1 MIGLLCFVLAILASP
16 FKSKLRLE
24 AENAVLR
31 HQLIVL
37 RRRLR
42 GRVRLTNHDRW
53 FFIQLYRWFP
63 SILKVL
69 TIIRPETLVRWH
81 RAGFRCYWRWKSR
94 PQGGRPQID
103 TELRVLIRRM
113 SIENPLW
120 GAPRIHGEL
129 LKLGFEVAQSSVAKY
144 MVKRRGPPSQGWRTF
159 LRNHAPD
166 IAAMDLFVV
175 PTIGFDLLY
184 AFVIV
189 RLDRRDL
196 VWINVTTN
204 PTAEWVA
211 RQITE
216 AFPWDGAPRYMI
228 RDRDRIYGSVVT
240 RRLRA
245 MGIRDKP
252 TAPASPWQNGFAER
266 LIGSIRRECVD
277 HIVCPG
283 RGASRQ
289 ILKSFAL
296 YYNNFRTHRSLN
308 EDAPVSRPVQQ
319 SETFVHNPSSA
330 GFTITTSG
338 FRFLVHTPWCKW
350 PASWKN
356 ARVSKFRPTPSSP
369 TDPDALAGLRDGTQS
384 VKVQLT
390 LVEDT
395 AVPKNGERSVGVAP
409 QYASALCKT
418 ANCQTL
424 VSLTLAHGEV
434 PVMIALRRWLRAPSA
449 RIVQPT
455 SVRTR
460 AGRWRTI
467 STGSQRLR
475 PT

>member
-1 MIGLLCFVLAILASP
+1 MIGLFCFALAVLASP

-31 HQLIVL
+31 HQLIIL
-37 RRRLR
+37 RRRLH

-63 SILKVL
+63 AILKVL
-69 TIIRPETLVRWH
+69 TIMRPETLVRWH
-81 RAGFRCYWRWKSR
+81 RDGFRRCWRWKSR
-94 PQGGRPQID
+94 RRGGRPPVE
-103 TELRVLIRRM
+103 TELRALIRRM

-144 MVKRRGPPSQGWRTF
+144 IVKRRVPPSQGWRTF

-184 AFVIV
+184 PLVIV

-216 AFPWDGAPRYMI
+216 AFPYMAPGYMI
-228 RDRDRIYGSVVT
+228 RDRDRVYGTDVT

-252 TAPASPWQNGFAER
+252 IAPASPWQNGFAER
-266 LIGSIRRECVD
+266 LIGSIRRECLD
-277 HIVCPG
+277 HIIVLG
-283 RGASRQ
+283 EVHLRR
-289 ILKSFAL
+289 ILKSYAR
-296 YYNNFRTHRSLN
+296 YYNETRTHLALDK
-308 EDAPVSRPVQQ
+308 DAPLSR
-319 SETFVHNPSSA
+319 T
-330 GFTITTSG
+330 
-338 FRFLVHTPWCKW
+338 
-350 PASWKN
+350 
-356 ARVSKFRPTPSSP
+356 
-369 TDPDALAGLRDGTQS
+369 
-384 VKVQLT
+384 VK
-390 LVEDT
+390 
-395 AVPKNGERSVGVAP
+395 
-409 QYASALCKT
+409 
-418 ANCQTL
+418 
-424 VSLTLAHGEV
+424 
-434 PVMIALRRWLRAPSA
+434 
-449 RIVQPT
+449 
-455 SVRTR
+455 R
-460 AGRWRTI
+460 AGRI
-467 STGSQRLR
+467 LCR
-475 PT
+475 PILGGLHHEYVRI